1 MTIKIKTPEAWQQH
15 QETFG
20 DKTLGLVPTMGN
32 LHAGHLSLLQR
43 SVAENDLTVMSCFV
57 NPAQFNSTTDLENYP
72 RTLAEDFSM
81 AEEAGV
87 DYFFMPEY
95 EALYPDAYRYQV
107 LENRDSLILEGVH
120 RPGHFEGVLT
130 VVLKLLLLLKADHA
144 YFGEK
149 DYQQLQLV
157 KGMVEAFFIRTDII
171 GCPIVRNDF
180 GLPLSS
186 RNRLLSA
193 DQLELSRQ
201 FPACF
206 HTKESCN
213 QIAKKLERAG
223 FNVEYIKEQKG
234 RRFSAVWLGDIR
246 LIDNIDLK
254 SDI

>member
-1 MTIKIKTPEAWQQH
+1 LLLIKTPEEWQQRR
-15 QETFG
+15 ETFG
-20 DKTLGLVPTMGN
+20 DKTIGFVPTMGT

-43 SVAENDLTVMSCFV
+43 SVAENDLTVISCFL
-57 NPAQFNSTTDLENYP
+57 NPEQFNNAADLEKYP
-72 RTLAEDFSM
+72 RALAEDFVM

-87 DYFFMPEY
+87 DYFFAPEY
-95 EALYPDAYRYQV
+95 EDLYPDAYRYQV
-107 LENRDSLILEGVH
+107 SEKRDSLVLEGEH

-130 VVLKLLLLLKADHA
+130 VVLKLLLLMKADRA

-186 RNRLLSA
+186 RNHLLNA

-213 QIAKKLERAG
+213 QIAKKLEQAG
-223 FNVEYIKEQKG
+223 FNVEYVKEQQG
-234 RRFSAVWLGDIR
+234 RRFASVFLGDVR
-246 LIDNIDLK
+246 LIDNVDLK
-254 SDI
+254 SDA